1 MRIGL
6 FLFDERNSLSCDVTI
21 ERNAGEGY
29 TLLFIS
35 LLHGFALAIG
45 LILPLGAQNVFVFN
59 QGASQAKLSRAIP
72 VVITAACCDTLL
84 ILLAVLGVS
93 AVVFTVPVLQT
104 ILFAVGLLF
113 LLYMGWSVWRSDPAD
128 LSQQTAAISMK
139 KQIMFAM
146 SVSLLN
152 PHAILDTIG
161 VIGTSSL
168 SYSGADKIA
177 FTVACIAVSWLWF
190 FGLAIAGKLVRHID
204 TKGHI
209 LRMLNKVSAI
219 IIWAV
224 AIYIAVQ
231 LYHLL

>member
-1 MRIGL
+1 M
-6 FLFDERNSLSCDVTI
+6 
-21 ERNAGEGY
+21 
-29 TLLFIS
+29 FIS
-35 LLHGFALAIG
+35 LLHGFALAFG
-45 LILPLGAQNVFVFN
+45 LILPLGSQNVFVFN
-59 QGASQAKLSRAIP
+59 QGASHAKFSRAIP

-104 ILFAVGLLF
+104 ILFGAGLVF
-113 LLYMGWSVWRSDPAD
+113 LLYMGWSVWHSNPAD
-128 LSQQTAAISMK
+128 LSQQTALMSTK

-146 SVSLLN
+146 SISLLN

-168 SYSGADKIA
+168 SYSGADKVA

-190 FGLAIAGKLVRHID
+190 FGLAVAGKLVRHID

-209 LRMLNKVSAI
+209 LRMLNKVSAL

-224 AIYIAVQ
+224 AIYIGIQ